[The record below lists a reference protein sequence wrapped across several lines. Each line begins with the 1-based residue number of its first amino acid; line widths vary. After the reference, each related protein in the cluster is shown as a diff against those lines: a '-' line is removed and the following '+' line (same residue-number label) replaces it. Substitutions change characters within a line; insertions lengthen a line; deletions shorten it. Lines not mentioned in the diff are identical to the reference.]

1 MRIAI
6 TGGHFSP
13 AYALI
18 TSGYIKEYVVLGRKT
33 AFEKDSSNSL
43 EYELCQKLA
52 IPFEE
57 VRAGRINRTISY
69 KSILSTLK
77 LPVGIIDSI
86 RALKKHRPDVVLSFG
101 GYVGFSASAAA
112 YLLKIPVVV
121 HEQTQ
126 KAGASNR
133 LSAKFAKKICI
144 AFESSGAFFP
154 KNKTV
159 LTGNPLRDEI
169 FTAKKVIKGVEKP
182 FIYITGGSTG
192 ANAIN
197 RLVFESIDKILIDC
211 NVLHQTGNSK
221 LTHDFEKAQEVRDSL
236 PEKLRDKYI
245 VREFIMPEEIG
256 FVLNNADLVVS
267 RAGINTVMELIALE
281 KMSLLIPL
289 PFGQEDEQLENAKL
303 FRSLGLGEYVDQKS
317 LTPDIFSEKI
327 TEMLENRQK
336 YKISKNEKQKIV
348 LKDASK
354 RLFDVLK
361 SVYEKESKAKV

>member
-1 MRIAI
+1 MKIAI

-18 TSGYIKEYVVLGRKT
+18 TSGYIKDCVVLGRKT

-57 VRAGRINRTISY
+57 VRAGRINRRMNY
-69 KSILSTLK
+69 KSVLSTLK
-77 LPVGIIDSI
+77 LPVGVIDSI
-86 RALKKHRPDVVLSFG
+86 RALNKHRPDVVLSFG
-101 GYVGFSASAAA
+101 GYIGFSVSVAA

-126 KAGASNR
+126 KAGVSNR

-144 AFESSGAFFP
+144 AFKSSGVFFP
-154 KNKTV
+154 KSKIV

-169 FTAKKVIKGVEKP
+169 FTAKKVITGVEKP

-197 RLVFESIDKILIDC
+197 RLVFESIEKILSNY
-211 NVLHQTGNSK
+211 NVLHQAGNSK
-221 LTHDFEKAQEVRDSL
+221 LTHDFEKAQDFKKRL
-236 PEKLRDKYI
+236 AKNLKGKY
-245 VREFIMPEEIG
+245 VVKDFVMPESIG
-256 FVLNNADLVVS
+256 WALNNASLVVS

-289 PFGQEDEQLENAKL
+289 PYGQENEQLENAKL
-303 FRSLGLGEYVDQKS
+303 FKSLGLGEYLDQKS
-317 LTPDIFSEKI
+317 LTPDIFLEKI
-327 TEMLENRQK
+327 GKMLENCEK
-336 YKISKNEKQKIV
+336 YKINKNEKQKIV

-354 RLFDVLK
+354 RLFNVLK